1 MILAVALIFL
11 GWFAGTYG
19 TIIGAGG
26 GFLMVPALFLFF
38 GLTSQ
43 EASALSLT
51 VMVFAAISGNIAYA
65 RQRRIDYR
73 AAIPFAIATLPGAW
87 LGVPWS
93 PICCRARM
101 FSIAFALLLLSI
113 AAYLMFN
120 PERRMKE
127 GEAAETDESATT
139 TPRLTLW
146 QHLGWGHIPRRVE
159 AQDETYVY
167 RYDGR
172 IGLAVSPVI
181 GFISAVFGIG
191 GGLIFVPILVQVLRF
206 PVHIATS
213 TAFFILMITALGW
226 LGLPCGLGTRAV
238 GVCLADGGGLDRRRP
253 NGRVRLPAATRRMDC
268 ARWCGRPRH
277 RERAPPAPLTPGRK
291 ASKRRPAALSD

>member
-1 MILAVALIFL
+1 MPDWLANPVILAVALIFL

-26 GFLMVPALFLFF
+26 GFIMVPALFLFF

-87 LGVPWS
+87 LGAVVS
-93 PICCRARM
+93 DLLQSRI
-101 FSIAFALLLLSI
+101 FGIAFALLLWSI
-113 AAYLMFN
+113 AEYLMFN
-120 PERRMKE
+120 PERRMRE
-127 GEAAETDESATT
+127 GEAAETDESAAT
-139 TPRLTLW
+139 TPQLTLW

-159 AQDETYVY
+159 AQDETYIY

-191 GGLIFVPILVQVLRF
+191 GG
-206 PVHIATS
+206 
-213 TAFFILMITALGW
+213 
-226 LGLPCGLGTRAV
+226 
-238 GVCLADGGGLDRRRP
+238 
-253 NGRVRLPAATRRMDC
+253 
-268 ARWCGRPRH
+268 
-277 RERAPPAPLTPGRK
+277 
-291 ASKRRPAALSD
+291 

>member
-1 MILAVALIFL
+1 MPDWLANIDPVLIVALIFL

-26 GFLMVPALFLFF
+26 GFIMVPALFLFF

-87 LGVPWS
+87 LGAVAS
-93 PICCRARM
+93 DLLQSRV
-101 FSIAFALLLLSI
+101 FGIAFALLLWSI
-113 AAYLMFN
+113 AEYLMFN
-120 PERRMKE
+120 PERRMRE
-127 GEAAETDESATT
+127 GEAAEAEETAATE
-139 TPRLTLW
+139 PQLTLW
-146 QHLGWGHIPRRVE
+146 QHLGWGRIPRRVA
-159 AQDETYVY
+159 AQDQTYAY
-167 RYDGR
+167 EYDGR
-172 IGLAVSPVI
+172 IGLAVSPII

-206 PVHIATS
+206 PIHIATS
-213 TAFFILMITALGW
+213 TAFFILMITALGGSVSHAA
-226 LGLPCGLGTRAV
+226 LGHVRWEFALPMAV
-238 GVCLADGGGLDRRRP
+238 GLIAGGQTGAFISRRLSGGWIVRGGAVGLAIVS
-253 NGRVRLPAATRRMDC
+253 VRLLLR
-268 ARWCGRPRH
+268 
-277 RERAPPAPLTPGRK
+277 
-291 ASKRRPAALSD
+291 